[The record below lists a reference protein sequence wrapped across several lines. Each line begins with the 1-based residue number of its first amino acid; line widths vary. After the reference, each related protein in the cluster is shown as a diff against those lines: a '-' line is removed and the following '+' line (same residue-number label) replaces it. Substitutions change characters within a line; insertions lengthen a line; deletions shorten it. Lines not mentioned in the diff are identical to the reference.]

1 MVDLS
6 KAHVVAITRMVEDR
20 NKEKYE
26 IFNVG
31 TGNGVSVLELVR
43 SFERVNDLKL
53 NYKIAP
59 RRAGDVVAIW
69 ADTSLANE
77 ELGWKAERSLDDTLR
92 SAWAWEKNVRGIK

>member
-1 MVDLS
+1 MVDLA

-53 NYKIAP
+53 NYKNRAAP
-59 RRAGDVVAIW
+59 RGRRGGHLGRYLARQRGAGLESRTFA
-69 ADTSLANE
+69 
-77 ELGWKAERSLDDTLR
+77 R
-92 SAWAWEKNVRGIK
+92 